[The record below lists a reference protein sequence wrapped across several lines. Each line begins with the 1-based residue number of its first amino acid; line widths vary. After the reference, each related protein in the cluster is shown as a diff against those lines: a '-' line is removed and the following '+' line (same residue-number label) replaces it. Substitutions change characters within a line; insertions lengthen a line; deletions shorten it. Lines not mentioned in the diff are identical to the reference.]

1 MKFNNFVQNVIDDAH
16 TVITAGVYDEECD
29 CISKTT
35 REAVNDA
42 RYINDCS
49 GDSVL
54 IKSKNGIPL
63 YFVSNDGTLWGVN
76 ENGLSRKSY
85 KGWLG

>member
-1 MKFNNFVQNVIDDAH
+1 MKFNNFVQNEIDGAH
-16 TVITAGVYDEECD
+16 TVITVGVYDEEFD
-29 CISKTT
+29 CISRTV
-35 REAVNDA
+35 REAVNGA

-54 IKSKNGIPL
+54 IKSKNGTPL
-63 YFVSNDGTLWGVN
+63 YLVSDDGTLWSIR

-85 KGWLG
+85 NGWLG

>member
-1 MKFNNFVQNVIDDAH
+1 MTFSNFVQNTIDNVH
-16 TVITAGVYDEECD
+16 TVITVGVYDEEFD
-29 CISKTT
+29 CISRTT

-63 YFVSNDGTLWGVN
+63 YLVSEDGSLWSVN
-76 ENGLSRKSY
+76 ENGLHRKSY
-85 KGWLG
+85 EGWLG